1 MKPYVISNFK
11 SDLREVVSAKLIVPS
26 GNTVQCVELPGTE
39 ITLNPQAESV
49 YNCGTLTGLTITDYP
64 TRGSFAVS
72 FTSGAV
78 PTVLIVLQALVMPK
92 DYSIQANTRYELN
105 VQDGYAPV
113 AGWEIRDE

>member
-11 SDLREVVSAKLIVPS
+11 SNLGEVVSAKLIVPS

-49 YNCGTLTGLTITDYP
+49 YNCGTLTGLMITDYP

-78 PTVLIVLQALVMPK
+78 PTVLTVPQALVMPK
-92 DYSIQANTRYELN
+92 DYSRQANTRYELN

-113 AGWEIRDE
+113 ASWEIRDE